1 MPRKLNFAVKS
12 KTRKMRHA
20 KRIKARQMYR
30 TGVPHLLSK
39 KGRLL
44 YVLTLFS
51 FTVLSPKLSAQWV
64 FQKSNY
70 EKPIV
75 KRGSIISYVER
86 SGKKELKSSLKYGKY
101 GVLLNYYYAGF
112 QNIRGTDSISKK
124 DCRLIDLK
132 TGKND
137 SSFFVHARYCRSRGS
152 GDQIISDTSY
162 VHYLYAADKTRLISY
177 ACLKKPGDTLEY
189 TRYIYDTAG
198 NIKESINRTSHL
210 NYSFGYYEHVEIQKR
225 VALFSVLHISPG
237 PGGSTSSGGLI
248 RFDGN
253 KRHYYEIAVGFS
265 VNHLYLGKRPI
276 YEADLP
282 FRPKKPTGWEGFSTG
297 PYIYSNSSVYRKRND
312 RIITS
317 VSILYDDNKPGN
329 ILETKTIRISH

>member
-1 MPRKLNFAVKS
+1 
-12 KTRKMRHA
+12 MRHA
-20 KRIKARQMYR
+20 KRIKAGQMYR
-30 TGVPHLLSK
+30 TGIPNILSK
-39 KGRLL
+39 KGLLL
-44 YVLTLFS
+44 YVLTLFC
-51 FTVLSPKLSAQWV
+51 FTVYSPKLSAQWV

-70 EKPIV
+70 ENPIV
-75 KRGSIISYVER
+75 KKGSTISYVER

-112 QNIRGTDSISKK
+112 QNIRGTDSISKM
-124 DCRLIDLK
+124 DCRLINLK

-137 SSFFVHARYCRSRGS
+137 SSFFVHARYCWSLGS

-162 VHYLYAADKTRLISY
+162 VHYLYAADKTRLISF
-177 ACLKKPGDTLEY
+177 ACLKKSGDTLEY

-198 NIKESINRTSHL
+198 NIKESISRISHL
-210 NYSFGYYEHVEIQKR
+210 NYRFAYYEQIEIQKR
-225 VALFSVLHISPG
+225 VTQFSVLHISPG
-237 PGGSTSSGGLI
+237 PAGSTSSDGLV

-253 KRHYYEIAVGFS
+253 KRHYYEIAVNFS
-265 VNHLYLGKRPI
+265 VNNLNLGGRPI
-276 YEADLP
+276 YEVDLP
-282 FRPKKPTGWEGFSTG
+282 FRPKKPTGWEGFGTG

-317 VSILYDDNKPGN
+317 VSIRYADNKPGN